1 MSGHPKV
8 SNVMKVMSISM
19 WAFFPQRQITNCLW
33 KNKLL
38 LLKQILKK
46 KNTPHKWKKTTT
58 KKVMEWQQPI
68 PPNFPASTTNVATTQ
83 TSFCCNIWISISS
96 GNNDKEFHFNRL
108 VFLKANQRGLRALTT
123 FHIWFHR
130 YHNGYHR
137 DSLKGLPGSVPLI
150 LLKDCMQTG
159 PPCGV
164 RRDSWVRTDSCGANG
179 GAKDTA
185 MVGTEQ
191 HPATALLKTSP
202 EYTQPSL
209 EEPSG

>member
-19 WAFFPQRQITNCLW
+19 WAFFPQRWITNCLW

-46 KNTPHKWKKTTT
+46 KKPHKWKKTPTQ
-58 KKVMEWQQPI
+58 KVIEWYQSI
-68 PPNFPASTTNVATTQ
+68 PPNFPASTTNMATIQTSLSVATSESLFPLEIMTKQ
-83 TSFCCNIWISISS
+83 
-96 GNNDKEFHFNRL
+96 FHFNRF

-150 LLKDCMQTG
+150 LLKDCMRTG

-164 RRDSWVRTDSCGANG
+164 RRDSWVRTDSCGAKG
-179 GAKDTA
+179 RAKDTA
-185 MVGTEQ
+185 LVRTEQ
-191 HPATALLKTSP
+191 HPGTALLRTSP

-209 EEPSG
+209 GEPSG